1 MKKWMKLGLAFA
13 SVALLTGCT
22 SANSGSQAKNEKQAT
37 NSDTVKVGLNY
48 ELSGAVSAY
57 AQQQKDAL
65 EMAKDEINEA
75 GGILGK
81 KVEFVI
87 KDNKSETA
95 EAASVAASLANEKDL
110 VAVIGPATSGA
121 FKATIPN
128 MKKAGIPAITP
139 SGTDDSITKDKNG
152 VYENIF
158 RTCFQDSFQGVILAQ
173 YASHNLKA
181 NRALI
186 IGDNSSDYAK
196 GLTKS
201 FKETFEGEVVGEENF
216 VAKEK
221 DFKAMLTKVKNKEF
235 DVIYLPGYYEE
246 AGAIIKQAREMG
258 IEQPILGA
266 DGFSDPKLV
275 DIAGKDN
282 VTNVFYTS
290 HFSETAPA
298 TDKVS
303 DFVANF
309 KKRYDLT
316 PSSFNALGYDSLYL
330 LKDAIE
336 RADSTDHAAV
346 EKALSETKDFVG
358 VTGVMSIDEN
368 HNPEK
373 AAVVI
378 GLEKGQEASAEVVEP
393 K

>member
-1 MKKWMKLGLAFA
+1 MIYLLNEKKMRNTEGFLMKKWMKLGLAFA

-22 SANSGSQAKNEKQAT
+22 STNSGSQAKNEKQST

-139 SGTDDSITKDKNG
+139 SGTDDRITKDKNG
-152 VYENIF
+152 VYEEIC

-235 DVIYLPGYYEE
+235 DFIYLPGYYEE

-258 IEQPILGA
+258 IEQPILG
-266 DGFSDPKLV
+266 DRKSTRL
-275 DIAGKDN
+275 N
-282 VTNVFYTS
+282 SS
-290 HFSETAPA
+290 H
-298 TDKVS
+298 
-303 DFVANF
+303 
-309 KKRYDLT
+309 
-316 PSSFNALGYDSLYL
+316 
-330 LKDAIE
+330 
-336 RADSTDHAAV
+336 
-346 EKALSETKDFVG
+346 
-358 VTGVMSIDEN
+358 
-368 HNPEK
+368 
-373 AAVVI
+373 
-378 GLEKGQEASAEVVEP
+378 
-393 K
+393 